1 MQKNGQN
8 EERKSRLLACAEQ
21 NRAGRGRLLPLR
33 LAAAAVLAAALLALF
48 GCSAKET
55 EVSETFFVMDTVASL
70 RLIGDKEQAES
81 LLKQAAALAQELE
94 TRWSRT
100 LPDSSIYR
108 LNDGETVVLD
118 EETAALLAQA
128 AALSVETGGAFTPTV
143 SPLVELWNIGEADS
157 PPSREEI
164 AALLPLPSPDFLA
177 QARAGQ
183 PFSLPEGCRLDLGG
197 VAKGE
202 AANRICALLRESS
215 LRGALLVLGG
225 QVSCVGTRADGEP
238 WRIALRDPDGQ
249 QGETLAEL
257 RLTDL
262 HIATSGDY
270 ERYLEFEGVR
280 YCHILDPETGWPP
293 ETDLRSVTGVSSDG
307 ARADGLSTAL
317 FVMGL
322 EPSLA
327 FWREAGDF
335 EAVFVTSDRRVIAT
349 EGLADCL
356 SFSNGAGGYRFEFTS

>member
-238 WRIALRDPDGQ
+238 WRIALRMVEL
-249 QGETLAEL
+249 QGWTL
-257 RLTDL
+257 
-262 HIATSGDY
+262 
-270 ERYLEFEGVR
+270 R

-293 ETDLRSVTGVSSDG
+293 ETDLRSVTVVSSDG